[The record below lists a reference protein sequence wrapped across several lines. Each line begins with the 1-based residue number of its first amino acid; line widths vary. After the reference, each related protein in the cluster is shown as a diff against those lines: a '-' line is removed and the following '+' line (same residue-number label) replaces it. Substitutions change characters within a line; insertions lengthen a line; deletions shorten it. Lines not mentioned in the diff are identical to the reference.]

1 MTDATGAKVEL
12 TEYVPYGEM
21 REHQGTEVTNY
32 KFTDQEL
39 DPETGLYN
47 YGARLYDPV
56 IGRFISPDTIIPDVY
71 DPQMLNRY
79 SYCRNNPLIYT
90 DPTGHLPDGGYG
102 SYGTTGNLD
111 GGGKSEG
118 SKGGGGI
125 GGFLKGLADKLGLTR
140 AAKEAKEAVQDLAP
154 KEQGPGLYYVGPET
168 IKEGVKKGATL
179 AGLAG
184 LISGWISK
192 ALGLGEEDEAE
203 KNPATPTITGKS
215 RAPKKGVPNSIYE
228 QVDDE
233 GKVRSRTFYDENGH
247 PFAKQHFNHP
257 HYPFQEHE
265 ETRDFDE
272 KGRPITKEDTHAL
285 PPGYDNEPTG
295 P

>member
-1 MTDATGAKVEL
+1 MTDASGAKVET

-21 REHQGTEVTNY
+21 REHTGTEVTNY

-56 IGRFISPDTIIPDVY
+56 IGRFISPDTIIPDPY

-102 SYGTTGNLD
+102 SYGKTGNID

-125 GGFLKGLADKLGLTR
+125 GDVLKGLADKLGLTR

-154 KEQGPGLYYVGPET
+154 KEQGPGLYHVGPET
-168 IKEGVKKGATL
+168 IKKGVEKGAAL

-184 LISGWISK
+184 LISGWIDK
-192 ALGLGEEDEAE
+192 LRGREKEDESE
-203 KNPATPTITGKS
+203 ENQDKTPRKSTKTIRK
-215 RAPKKGVPNSIYE
+215 
-228 QVDDE
+228 DW
-233 GKVRSRTFYDENGH
+233 
-247 PFAKQHFNHP
+247 
-257 HYPFQEHE
+257 E
-265 ETRDFDE
+265 ETHKTPWPKDE
-272 KGRPITKEDTHAL
+272 KTGRNQDVSHKKARADGGTDEVNNIEPEPHDSHIQKHKEADDFSRW
-285 PPGYDNEPTG
+285 GSRGGRKNKGE
-295 P
+295 